1 MYMGLVITT
10 LMVLFVYFRAK
21 HVNEIKAHVA
31 ETYPELFAR
40 LSKDKMK
47 IGVNNLFMISL
58 EESLKFGEL
67 SKTQDKRLHLLTKRM
82 RDFDTRFMAISVIVI
97 FGYIFSSLTSI

>member
-31 ETYPELFAR
+31 ETYPEVFTR

-47 IGVNNLFMISL
+47 VGVNNVFVLAL
-58 EESLKFGEL
+58 EESLKCGEL

-82 RDFDTRFMAISVIVI
+82 RDFDTRFMTVSLIVMISYA
-97 FGYIFSSLTSI
+97 FF

>member
-21 HVNEIKAHVA
+21 YVNEIKAYVG
-31 ETYPELFAR
+31 EIYPDILTR
-40 LSKDKMK
+40 LLKDKMK
-47 IGVNNLFMISL
+47 IGVNNLFVIAL

-82 RDFDTRFMAISVIVI
+82 RDFDTRFMAVSVIVMI
-97 FGYIFSSLTSI
+97 SYIFLA

>member
-1 MYMGLVITT
+1 MGLVITT

-31 ETYPELFAR
+31 ETYPEVFTR
-40 LSKDKMK
+40 FSKDKMK
-47 IGVNNLFMISL
+47 VGVNNVFVLAL
-58 EESLKFGEL
+58 EESLKCGEL

-82 RDFDTRFMAISVIVI
+82 RDFDTRFMAVSVIVMI
-97 FGYIFSSLTSI
+97 SYAFF

>member
-31 ETYPELFAR
+31 EAYPEVFTR

-47 IGVNNLFMISL
+47 VGVNNVFVLAL
-58 EESLKFGEL
+58 EESLKCGEL

-82 RDFDTRFMAISVIVI
+82 RDFDTRFMAVSVIVMI
-97 FGYIFSSLTSI
+97 SYAFF